1 MRVTKELKQRILDNQ
16 YPEILK
22 KKDIK
27 AFEVSGKL
35 TQEQET
41 KIMMKDSLDLKVA
54 LASPSQHRTVDLRIN
69 EFKRRMKGAFPFWTK
84 GQRAKAVALYKK
96 KAWIDFNEMV
106 GLKGSFPTHPAYS

>member
-16 YPEILK
+16 YPDILK

-35 TQEQET
+35 TPEQEG
-41 KIMMKDSLDLKVA
+41 KIFMKDAFDLRVT
-54 LASPSQHRTVDLRIN
+54 LASPAQHRTVDLSIKA
-69 EFKRRMKGAFPFWTK
+69 FKRRMKGSFPFWTK
-84 GQRAKAVALYKK
+84 GQRNEAVALYKK
-96 KAWIDFNEMV
+96 KAWIDFTEMV